1 MYGRNPTPV
10 DRWFIPLFAG
20 LQHGST
26 VLLVVQD
33 FATIPM
39 TGELLP
45 MEPSRWKEADG
56 DDGAMEVEK
65 KEEEEE
71 KVKDTLVF

>member
-1 MYGRNPTPV
+1 M
-10 DRWFIPLFAG
+10 
-20 LQHGST
+20 
-26 VLLVVQD
+26 QD

-56 DDGAMEVEK
+56 DDGAMEAEK

-71 KVKDTLVF
+71 KVKDTRVFWIDNLGA

>member
-1 MYGRNPTPV
+1 MVQLSFGGAGFRNHPHENPWQQT
-10 DRWFIPLFAG
+10 F
-20 LQHGST
+20 
-26 VLLVVQD
+26 
-33 FATIPM
+33 PM

-71 KVKDTLVF
+71 KVKDTLVFELIA